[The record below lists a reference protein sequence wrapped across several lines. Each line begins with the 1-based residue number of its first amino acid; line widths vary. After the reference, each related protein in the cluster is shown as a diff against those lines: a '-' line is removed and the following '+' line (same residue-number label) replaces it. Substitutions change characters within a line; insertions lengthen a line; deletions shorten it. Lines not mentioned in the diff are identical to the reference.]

1 VTLETPSVSDNVG
14 IESITSDAPELFPVG
29 ETLVTWTAK
38 DSTGNSESVTQK
50 ITIVDTVPPK
60 FARISDVT
68 VEATSKDDNSVTL
81 AVPSVFDILDVTSL
95 TNDAPAKF
103 PLGETTVT
111 WTATDEAGNSA
122 SASHRII
129 VQDTTIPT
137 IIAPADVTAEATS
150 FGDNV
155 VSLGTADASDLVE
168 VSTVTN
174 DAPSV
179 FALGETIVTWTATDL
194 SGNVASATQK
204 ITITDTTAPKITQ
217 PEGLTV
223 EATSATDNTISLAL
237 PSAQDAVSEIHIE
250 NDAPSVFSLGDTI
263 VTWTA
268 TDEAGNAATTT
279 QKITIIDTTA
289 PTITIPENVVTD
301 AISLKTPVSIG
312 TASASD
318 LTDDAPSITN
328 DAPESFPLGQTIV
341 TWTVE
346 DKFGNLLS
354 KAQTVTVEACGKPES
369 SYNTIIGK
377 EDDDILIGTNLAD
390 LIISLAGDDII
401 TAEKG
406 NDCVLAGDGDDIIY
420 GNEGNDYI
428 NGGDGADI
436 IKGQSGE
443 DFLIGMTGVDIIDG
457 GDDSDSCIVSEN
469 DDDILIKCE

>member
-1 VTLETPSVSDNVG
+1 V
-14 IESITSDAPELFPVG
+14 
-29 ETLVTWTAK
+29 
-38 DSTGNSESVTQK
+38 
-50 ITIVDTVPPK
+50 
-60 FARISDVT
+60 
-68 VEATSKDDNSVTL
+68 
-81 AVPSVFDILDVTSL
+81 
-95 TNDAPAKF
+95 
-103 PLGETTVT
+103 
-111 WTATDEAGNSA
+111 
-122 SASHRII
+122 
-129 VQDTTIPT
+129 
-137 IIAPADVTAEATS
+137 PADVTAEATS

-155 VSLGTADASDLVE
+155 VSLGKADASDLVE
-168 VSTVTN
+168 VSTITS

-179 FALGETIVTWTATDL
+179 FTLGETIITWTATDL
-194 SGNVASATQK
+194 SGNMASATQK

-217 PEGLTV
+217 PEGLTA
-223 EATSATDNTISLAL
+223 EATSFADNTISLAL
-237 PSAQDAVSEIHIE
+237 PAAQDAVSEVHIE

-268 TDEAGNAATTT
+268 TDEAGNSATVT

-312 TASASD
+312 TASATD
-318 LTDDAPSITN
+318 LTDDTPKITN

-346 DKFGNLLS
+346 DKFGNLFS
-354 KAQTVTVEACGKPES
+354 KAQTITVEACGKPES

-401 TAEKG
+401 TSEKG